1 MPRAS
6 QLARVC
12 AMSVSRP
19 GREGSRVGGPG
30 RRRSQGDLGHLRH
43 ERAERVA
50 EFQRLRL
57 MRAVREM
64 ACERG
69 WAAERGD
76 EGLSVKALV
85 ARAGVSRR
93 TFYELFEN
101 CDDCLLAALDAFF
114 AEIAVVL
121 TALYEGDGRWSQRL
135 GAALVVLLALVER
148 ECEMA
153 ALAVSYLLGYGPES
167 PQLRGRVLECLRGV
181 VDEGRSQAVSGQAL
195 SPLTAELVVGSAL
208 TILHARLR
216 AGSQQLGA
224 LVGPLMWT
232 IVLPYLGPAAAG
244 RELERTRR
252 PPTGFSPTAGGEPVR
267 SPVMR
272 VTYRTARVLEAI
284 ALVPGA
290 SNVEVGA
297 HAEIPDPGQTSKLLA
312 RLARLGRA
320 ETRGAGWAR
329 GAPNEWHLT
338 DGGREMESTIT
349 RRSAL
354 AGDPRR
360 VRDA

>member
-1 MPRAS
+1 
-6 QLARVC
+6 
-12 AMSVSRP
+12 
-19 GREGSRVGGPG
+19 
-30 RRRSQGDLGHLRH
+30 LGHLRH

-76 EGLSVKALV
+76 EGLSVRALV

-114 AEIAVVL
+114 VEVAAVVVGV
-121 TALYEGDGRWSQRL
+121 YGGEGRWSQRL
-135 GAALVVLLALVER
+135 GAALVVLLELVER

-153 ALAVSYLLGYGPES
+153 LLAVSYLLGYGPES
-167 PQLRGRVLECLRGV
+167 PQLRGRVLEGLRGV
-181 VDEGRSQAVSGQAL
+181 VDEGRSQAVSGQAF
-195 SPLTAELVVGSAL
+195 SPLTAEFVVASVL
-208 TILHARLR
+208 TVIHARLQ
-216 AGSQQLGA
+216 AGSQRLGG
-224 LVGPLMWT
+224 LVGELMWM

-244 RELERTRR
+244 RELERSRR
-252 PPTGFSPTAGGEPVR
+252 PPTGLSPTAAGEPVR
-267 SPVMR
+267 PPVMR
-272 VTYRTARVLEAI
+272 MTYRTARVLEAI

-290 SNVEVGA
+290 SNVEIGA
-297 HAEIPDPGQTSKLLA
+297 RAEIPDPGQTSKLLA
-312 RLARLGRA
+312 RLARLGLV
-320 ETRGAGWAR
+320 ENHGAGGAW

-338 DGGREMESTIT
+338 DSGRELESTIA

-354 AGDPRR
+354 GGAPRR